1 MLKNIFFALLSLLAL
16 ATSPA
21 TLAEDQPAVES
32 EYVKALT
39 ANNPPEKEAV
49 KQAVPAENPAKE
61 TAQPAA
67 APAPAKEE
75 MQQATP
81 SDTAQQTVAP
91 TSNTRPINDNHVDYR
106 YCLDLK
112 TNREIAECRYKK
124 K

>member
-1 MLKNIFFALLSLLAL
+1 MLKNIFFALLFLLAL
-16 ATSPA
+16 TTSPA
-21 TLAEDQPAVES
+21 VLAEEQPAVES

-49 KQAVPAENPAKE
+49 KQSAPAANTDKE
-61 TAQPAA
+61 TAQQAA
-67 APAPAKEE
+67 APASVKED
-75 MQQATP
+75 MQQSIP
-81 SDTAQQTVAP
+81 SDTAQQAITQS
-91 TSNTRPINDNHVDYR
+91 TNSRPINDNHVDYR